1 VPAFNYTGGDISHLT
16 PGGAASMTDLQGPL
30 TDVRTAINGN
40 LDEINVPNLSAAF
53 TTWKTIQWGSGTPTS
68 GIVTVGGT
76 YGLYPAAGS
85 ASAAWTTGLA
95 PYSFYLNPADYLAN
109 ARTTK
114 LRLRAQCVVNGA
126 APGTNIVPGLYPVS
140 SFGGASGASP
150 TIAGVGTV
158 ITGSTVIFTTPDQRG
173 HGGGLS
179 RDRRGTA
186 SDEAGV
192 TLPLEL
198 GGIRDPFIRRAFEQ
212 LAVQFPVVATGGGGG
227 GAPTGV
233 AGGDL
238 GGTYPNPTVIKG
250 QSGFTVGGVA
260 VTLSTDPALTNSRT
274 PSGAAGGA
282 LSGTYPSP
290 GLANLIVVDAN
301 VSATAAIARSKLDF
315 GSGLVNADISATAA
329 IAKTKLANLD
339 VVNADVNAAAAIAES
354 KLNLATDASH
364 PGHERD
370 PDDDRRRGQ
379 RAGQRDC

>member
-158 ITGSTVIFTTPDQRG
+158 ITGSTVIFTTPA
-173 HGGGLS
+173 
-179 RDRRGTA
+179 A
-186 SDEAGV
+186 SSNTVSTSTE
-192 TLPLEL
+192 
-198 GGIRDPFIRRAFEQ
+198 FN
-212 LAVQFPVVATGGGGG
+212 
-227 GAPTGV
+227 AP
-233 AGGDL
+233 
-238 GGTYPNPTVIKG
+238 
-250 QSGFTVGGVA
+250 
-260 VTLSTDPALTNSRT
+260 
-274 PSGAAGGA
+274 
-282 LSGTYPSP
+282 
-290 GLANLIVVDAN
+290 
-301 VSATAAIARSKLDF
+301 
-315 GSGLVNADISATAA
+315 
-329 IAKTKLANLD
+329 
-339 VVNADVNAAAAIAES
+339 AAAAYVFMAAIGGGFA
-354 KLNLATDASH
+354 
-364 PGHERD
+364 
-370 PDDDRRRGQ
+370 
-379 RAGQRDC
+379 AGSQVSLMLQLQMRQV